1 MSNFYVEEGN
11 INAIQEE
18 MLLYK
23 VICLWIRAKGSSQYL
38 VMDLKSG

>member
-11 INAIQEE
+11 INAIQGE

-23 VICLWIRAKGSSQYL
+23 LTYLWIQAKDSNQYHE
-38 VMDLKSG
+38 MDLKSC